1 MENDKFDYTYAALT
15 EEERLEI
22 EQMRREY
29 SPEQNKLSA
38 LEKMRRLNRKVRRPA
53 EITAVVMGV
62 VGVLTFGA
70 GLSIVMD
77 AVHGGMTLGGILGV
91 AGVAMIFAIRP
102 VYKLII
108 KKRKEKYGKEILGIA
123 ERLLNEDVLPKREE

>member
-1 MENDKFDYTYAALT
+1 MENDKFDYTYAAPT

-22 EQMRREY
+22 EEMRREY

-53 EITAVVMGV
+53 EICAVVMGV

-77 AVHGGMTLGGILGV
+77 AVRGGTVLGSILGV
-91 AGVAMIFAIRP
+91 AGVALLFAIRP
-102 VYKLII
+102 VYKFIL
-108 KKRKEKYGKEILGIA
+108 KKRKDKYGKEILGIA
-123 ERLLNEDVLPKREE
+123 ERLLSEREE

>member
-1 MENDKFDYTYAALT
+1 
-15 EEERLEI
+15 
-22 EQMRREY
+22 
-29 SPEQNKLSA
+29 
-38 LEKMRRLNRKVRRPA
+38 
-53 EITAVVMGV
+53 MGV

-102 VYKLII
+102 VYKFII

>member
-77 AVHGGMTLGGILGV
+77 AVQ
-91 AGVAMIFAIRP
+91 AEIRP
-102 VYKLII
+102 GNSRHSRKTSQRGRSAQTRRII
-108 KKRKEKYGKEILGIA
+108 FLKKPLRIALRYGIIL
-123 ERLLNEDVLPKREE
+123 LL

>member
-53 EITAVVMGV
+53 EITAVVMASSACSPSARG
-62 VGVLTFGA
+62 F
-70 GLSIVMD
+70 
-77 AVHGGMTLGGILGV
+77 
-91 AGVAMIFAIRP
+91 R
-102 VYKLII
+102 
-108 KKRKEKYGKEILGIA
+108 
-123 ERLLNEDVLPKREE
+123 